1 MAARRSRRPR
11 RLYVRVPETP
21 MELALLMLSSL
32 VTDASGIVWRM
43 ELMIVKSRDHR
54 LRDDL
59 LHTLYDAMALR
70 DYAESCIERLLAF
83 AELQS
88 GGGR

>member
-1 MAARRSRRPR
+1 MSARRNRRPR
-11 RLYVRVPETP
+11 HLYVRVPETP
-21 MELALLMLSSL
+21 TEWALLMLNSL
-32 VTDASGIVWRM
+32 LTDADGIVWRM
-43 ELMIVKSRDHR
+43 ELMIDKSRDHK

-70 DYAESCIERLLAF
+70 DYAESCSERLLTF